1 MKASEWAIRNRN
13 IVSALFT
20 GAGAYHIFTG
30 EKQKYM
36 WSVRRLDF
44 AWIWMK
50 NREYSI
56 AFHINPAFFSWK
68 PGYIDQVTGG
78 LRRDNGRRIAIRQA
92 VDKTVTIC

>member
-1 MKASEWAIRNRN
+1 MSNPQSNYCYGSFFR
-13 IVSALFT
+13 
-20 GAGAYHIFTG
+20 GDGAYHIFTG

-56 AFHINPAFFSWK
+56 AFHINPAFFFMEAGVHRSC
-68 PGYIDQVTGG
+68 
-78 LRRDNGRRIAIRQA
+78 RM
-92 VDKTVTIC
+92 

>member
-1 MKASEWAIRNRN
+1 MSNPQSNYCYGSIFLE
-13 IVSALFT
+13 VT
-20 GAGAYHIFTG
+20 GISQFLHG

-56 AFHINPAFFSWK
+56 AFS
-68 PGYIDQVTGG
+68 Y
-78 LRRDNGRRIAIRQA
+78 
-92 VDKTVTIC
+92 